1 MTQTVSMGFPPFYKK
16 TCKILVLGSF
26 PSVKSREIS
35 FYYGNPQ
42 NRFWKVAA
50 KAFGCSVPETVEE
63 KKVFLAEN
71 GVALWDVVAE
81 CEIKGSMDSD
91 IKNYSVADVR
101 SLVAEIRPE
110 KILLN
115 GKKAAEIFA
124 KNFPELVPLSVVLPS
139 TSPANVRFD
148 ESLWL
153 KEFIR
158 P

>member
-1 MTQTVSMGFPPFYKK
+1 MKQTAFPPFYRKP
-16 TCKILVLGSF
+16 CRILVLGSF

-35 FYYGNPQ
+35 FFYGNPQ

-50 KAFGCSVPETVEE
+50 KAYSRPVPETVEE
-63 KKVFLAEN
+63 KKTFLAEI

-91 IKNYSVADVR
+91 IKNYSVADIR
-101 SLVAEIRPE
+101 ALVAEIKPE

-115 GKKAAEIFA
+115 GKKAAEIFV

-148 ESLWL
+148 ETLWL
-153 KEFIR
+153 NAFGTR
-158 P
+158 